1 MKAGYI
7 FLMLLWPGGV
17 SAATLS
23 GKVRL
28 DHQNIVITD
37 QKIYRGQ
44 FDLRSELPVGDEYVL
59 SKVIVSFKFQD
70 DQEWVSKAG
79 ESSLTDSGKIVRRR
93 GFSLKDNGIAGR
105 TDHYFTSKST
115 IYLSNEEE
123 VAKLIIGRNIYF
135 ATTMR
140 RRDVSREVTG
150 RRSMLLGVYPD
161 EGDQG
166 RLRQHHRITES
177 VVETRRDGYD
187 GMFEM
192 RQKALDI
199 TSAQDLAHE
208 GVLDFELSG
217 TGDYIFMEAT
227 LHYEGYTTGAEPPE
241 QESVGMLGRFFTWLG
256 LFSLPVGGLLWI
268 KRNRPAQPPR
278 RRRRVR
284 ATP

>member
-1 MKAGYI
+1 MKAVYI
-7 FLMLLWPGGV
+7 FLMLLWPEA
-17 SAATLS
+17 SASATLS
-23 GKVRL
+23 GNVRL
-28 DHQNIVITD
+28 DHQNILITD
-37 QKIYRGQ
+37 QKIYHGQ

-70 DQEWVSKAG
+70 DQEWASKAG
-79 ESSLTDSGKIVRRR
+79 ESNLTDSGKIVRRR
-93 GFSLKDNGIAGR
+93 VFSLKDNGIAGR
-105 TDHYFTSKST
+105 TDHYFTSKSI

-123 VAKLIIGRNIYF
+123 VAKLTIGRNVYF

-140 RRDVSREVTG
+140 RRDVNREVTG
-150 RRSMLLGVYPD
+150 RRSMLLGIYPD

-187 GMFEM
+187 GLFEM
-192 RQKALDI
+192 RLKALDL

-208 GVLDFELSG
+208 GMLNFELSG
-217 TGDYIFMEAT
+217 TGDYTFVEAT
-227 LHYEGYTTGAEPPE
+227 LQYEGYTSGGEFSKQEP
-241 QESVGMLGRFFTWLG
+241 VGTLGRFFTWLG
-256 LFSLPVGGLLWI
+256 LISLPIGGLLWM
-268 KRNRPAQPPR
+268 KRNRPAPPR